1 MDKKRL
7 IKSMPAEDLKGF
19 EEFIDGQ
26 NADTNFLPRGA
37 GVSGTKKEAG
47 FEHFTFL
54 SNDAN
59 RLGKVKDLLMDK
71 IPFATRYEQGEHL
84 VSEQLNETKLL
95 KKHLFELMNK
105 PGSSYRK
112 SLHEIFDNFFEPP
125 KP

>member
-7 IKSMPAEDLKGF
+7 VKNMPPEDLKGF

-26 NADTNFLPRGA
+26 SAETNFLPRGVGA
-37 GVSGTKKEAG
+37 SVKKEAG

-54 SNDAN
+54 SNDAI
-59 RLGKVKDLLMDK
+59 RLSKVKDLLMDK
-71 IPFATRYEQGEHL
+71 IPFATRFEQGQHL
-84 VSEQLNETKLL
+84 MNEQMNETRLL
-95 KKHLFELMNK
+95 KKHLFEMMNR
-105 PGSSYRK
+105 PGSAYRK

>member
-7 IKSMPAEDLKGF
+7 VKNTPPEDLKGF

-26 NADTNFLPRGA
+26 SSETNFLPRGN
-37 GVSGTKKEAG
+37 GTKKEVG

-54 SNDAN
+54 TNDAI
-59 RLGKVKDLLMDK
+59 RLSKVKDLLMDK

-84 VSEQLNETKLL
+84 INEQVNETKLL
-95 KKHLFELMNK
+95 KKHLFEMMNR
-105 PGSSYRK
+105 PGSAYRK

>member
-7 IKSMPAEDLKGF
+7 VKNMPPEDLKGF

-26 NADTNFLPRGA
+26 SAETNFLPRGVGA
-37 GVSGTKKEAG
+37 SVKKEAG

-54 SNDAN
+54 SNDAT
-59 RLGKVKDLLMDK
+59 RLSRVKDLLMDK
-71 IPFATRYEQGEHL
+71 IPFATRFEQGQHL
-84 VSEQLNETKLL
+84 LNEQLNETRLL
-95 KKHLFELMNK
+95 RKHLFEMMNK
-105 PGSSYRK
+105 PGSAYRK

>member
-7 IKSMPAEDLKGF
+7 VKNMPPEDLKGF

-26 NADTNFLPRGA
+26 SSDTNFLPRGVGA
-37 GVSGTKKEAG
+37 NTKKEAG

-54 SNDAN
+54 TNDAV
-59 RLGKVKDLLMDK
+59 RLSKVKDLLMDK

-84 VSEQLNETKLL
+84 VNEQMNETKLL
-95 KKHLFELMNK
+95 KKHLFEMMNR
-105 PGSSYRK
+105 PGSAYRK

-125 KP
+125 KL